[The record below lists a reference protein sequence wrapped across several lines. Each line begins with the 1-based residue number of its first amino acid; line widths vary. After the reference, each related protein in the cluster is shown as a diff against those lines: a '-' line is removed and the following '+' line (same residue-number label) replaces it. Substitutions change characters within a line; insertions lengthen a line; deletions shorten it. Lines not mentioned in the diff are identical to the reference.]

1 MSFLLERSWVQN
13 FFSTFAI
20 IWKILL
26 LLRLWRQG
34 WKSTLKISEHSKE
47 KCILFVFVLIYGEHG
62 VKLPFSVYFSV
73 DSLPYSKFTTRL
85 LTDASIL
92 GKLYGFWFKRFCVW
106 IGVYDWCKFLFLQL
120 IWDKV
125 FKFSSTNVTWSILEY
140 FVSYNTWHMQ
150 VFLKGAGNI

>member
-73 DSLPYSKFTTRL
+73 DSLPYSKFTMRL

-120 IWDKV
+120 IWDKYSN
-125 FKFSSTNVTWSILEY
+125 FPLQMLLGLFL
-140 FVSYNTWHMQ
+140 NTLSH
-150 VFLKGAGNI
+150 IIHDTCRCS